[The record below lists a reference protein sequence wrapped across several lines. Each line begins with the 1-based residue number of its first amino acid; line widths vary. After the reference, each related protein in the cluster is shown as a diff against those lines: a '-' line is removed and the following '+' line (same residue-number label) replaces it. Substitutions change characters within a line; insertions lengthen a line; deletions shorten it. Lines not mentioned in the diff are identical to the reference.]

1 MSFGIYLI
9 GAVIFLGGI
18 AWGMATLHVPAQYIG
33 IAVLIVLGIAIF
45 TGVSRTRAK
54 DPSGT

>member
-1 MSFGIYLI
+1 MSFAIYLI

-18 AWGMATLHVPAQYIG
+18 VWGMAALNVPTQYIAIVG
-33 IAVLIVLGIAIF
+33 LIVLGVSIF

-54 DPSGT
+54 DPST

>member
-1 MSFGIYLI
+1 MSFAIYLI

-18 AWGMATLHVPAQYIG
+18 AWGMATLNVPTHYIA
-33 IAVLIVLGIAIF
+33 ITVLIVLGICIF